1 MKVNSKRLRNVK
13 ITQNIILIWLISLLS
28 TVGIGGV
35 GYSNINRMYNI
46 TNTINNETIPKL
58 KDWGDVNGDMGVLR
72 NTLTKIIDRNFDE
85 ANEKSMLQLHDDI
98 TAIVAREVD
107 ASKDDKTE
115 AALVD
120 KAKTAFEH
128 YYSFIPNIIEQRKQG
143 LTPDPQITNV
153 DMGEYG
159 NELAKN
165 ITDLVS
171 YEKGIANSENAE
183 AKTLYNKNMVIFEII
198 FGLALLILTA
208 ISLVVTFAIK
218 NLIKEFTDKL
228 QTLSE
233 GDFTIDID
241 TDLKNEFGTM
251 NRALEKT
258 ILSIADI
265 LKNIETDSGF
275 ISKQANSL
283 STLSEHM
290 NNSTKEI
297 SSAIDAV
304 AQGSSDQAAELA
316 TMNSSLN
323 DFGVT
328 LDDIT
333 TTINGVDRSTNDIN
347 IKAQNS
353 NKELGQLIT
362 SISDISKSFNEVSAK
377 ISNLTNSV
385 KAITEITDLL
395 NAIAD
400 QTNLLALN
408 AAIEAARA
416 GESGKGFAVVA
427 DEIRKLAEQSKDS
440 SNDIN
445 ELLISIQSETNAV
458 TQTTSNANHA
468 LSKQVSVIDT
478 SINSFKDIIK
488 SIEDILPK
496 ISEINSSI
504 LEVNRNKNGII
515 SVAENT
521 SVVAEE
527 NSASAEEIAATT
539 QDMITSSDQVEDA
552 SQILKEKTAS
562 MMNQIKKFTLK

>member
-1 MKVNSKRLRNVK
+1 MKISSRKLRNVK
-13 ITQNIILIWLISLLS
+13 ITRNIILIWFISLIA
-28 TVGIGGV
+28 TVAIGGV
-35 GYSNINRMYNI
+35 GYSNTNKMYNI
-46 TNTINNETIPKL
+46 TNTINGETIPKL
-58 KDWGDVNGDMGVLR
+58 KDWEDVNGDMGVLR
-72 NTLTKIIDRNFDE
+72 NTLTKIIDRDFDE
-85 ANEKSMLQLHDDI
+85 ANEKAMLQLHDDI
-98 TAIVAREVD
+98 TAITAREVD
-107 ASKDDKTE
+107 ASKDDKAE
-115 AALVD
+115 AELVN

-128 YYSFIPNIIEQRKQG
+128 YYSFIPDIIEQRKQG

-153 DMGEYG
+153 DMGQYG

-165 ITDLVS
+165 ITDLVN
-171 YEKGIANSENAE
+171 YEKGIANLKNDES
-183 AKTLYNKNMVIFEII
+183 KTLYTKNMILFEII
-198 FGLALLILTA
+198 FGLSLLILTA
-208 ISLVVTFAIK
+208 ISLVVTFAVK
-218 NLIKEFTDKL
+218 NLIKEFTGKL

-241 TDLKNEFGTM
+241 TNLTNEFGIM
-251 NRALEKT
+251 NKALEKT

-265 LKNIETDSGF
+265 LRNIEMDSSV
-275 ISKQANSL
+275 ISKEANSL
-283 STLSEHM
+283 STLSEQM

-316 TMNSSLN
+316 TMNSTLN
-323 DFGVT
+323 AFGVT
-328 LDDIT
+328 LEDIT
-333 TTINGVDRSTNDIN
+333 TTINGVDKSTNDIN

-353 NKELGQLIT
+353 NKDLGQLIT
-362 SISDISKSFNEVSAK
+362 SISDISKSFEEVSIK

-416 GESGKGFAVVA
+416 GEAGKGFAVVA
-427 DEIRKLAEQSKDS
+427 DEIRKLAEQSKNS

-445 ELLISIQSETNAV
+445 ELLTSIQDETNAV
-458 TQTTSNANHA
+458 TRTTSDANDE

-488 SIEDILPK
+488 SIEEILPK

-504 LEVNRNKNGII
+504 LGINNSKNEII

-527 NSASAEEIAATT
+527 NSASSEEIAATT
-539 QDMITSSDQVEDA
+539 QDMITSSNQVDET
-552 SQILKEKTAS
+552 SQLLKEKTTS
-562 MMNQIKKFTLK
+562 MINQIKKFTL

>member
-1 MKVNSKRLRNVK
+1 MKVSSRKLRNVK
-13 ITQNIILIWLISLLS
+13 ITQNIILIWFISLVS
-28 TVGIGGV
+28 TVAIGGV

-72 NTLTKIIDRNFDE
+72 NTLTKIIDRDFDE

-98 TAIVAREVD
+98 TAIVTREVN

-120 KAKTAFEH
+120 KTKTAFEH

-153 DMGEYG
+153 DMGQYG

-183 AKTLYNKNMVIFEII
+183 SKTLYTKNMVIFEII
-198 FGLALLILTA
+198 FGLALLILTV

-218 NLIKEFTDKL
+218 NLIKEFTGKL

-265 LKNIETDSGF
+265 IKNIEMDSGF

-304 AQGSSDQAAELA
+304 AQGSSDQASELA

-333 TTINGVDRSTNDIN
+333 TAINGVDKSTNDIN

-445 ELLISIQSETNAV
+445 ELLIAIQSETNAV
-458 TQTTSNANHA
+458 TQTTSNANDA

>member
-1 MKVNSKRLRNVK
+1 MKISSRKLRNVK
-13 ITQNIILIWLISLLS
+13 ITRNIILIWFISLIA
-28 TVGIGGV
+28 TVAIGGV
-35 GYSNINRMYNI
+35 GYSNTNKMYNI
-46 TNTINNETIPKL
+46 TNTINGETIPKL
-58 KDWGDVNGDMGVLR
+58 TDWEDVNGDMGVLR
-72 NTLTKIIDRNFDE
+72 NTLTKIIDRDFDE
-85 ANEKSMLQLHDDI
+85 ANEKAMLQLHDDI
-98 TAIVAREVD
+98 TAITAREVD
-107 ASKDDKTE
+107 ASKDDKAE
-115 AALVD
+115 AELVN

-128 YYSFIPNIIEQRKQG
+128 YYSFIPDIIEQRKQG

-153 DMGEYG
+153 DMGQYG

-165 ITDLVS
+165 ITDLVD
-171 YEKGIANSENAE
+171 YEKGIANSKNDES
-183 AKTLYNKNMVIFEII
+183 KTLYTKNMMLFEII
-198 FGLALLILTA
+198 FGLSLLILTI

-218 NLIKEFTDKL
+218 NLIREFTSKL

-241 TDLKNEFGTM
+241 TNLTNEFGIM
-251 NRALEKT
+251 NKALEKT

-265 LKNIETDSGF
+265 LRNIEMDSSV
-275 ISKQANSL
+275 ISKEANSL
-283 STLSEHM
+283 STLSEQM

-304 AQGSSDQAAELA
+304 AQGSSDQASELA
-316 TMNSSLN
+316 TMNSTLN
-323 DFGVT
+323 AFGVT
-328 LDDIT
+328 LEDIT
-333 TTINGVDRSTNDIN
+333 ITINGVDKSTNDIN

-353 NKELGQLIT
+353 NKDLGQLIT
-362 SISDISKSFNEVSAK
+362 SISDISKSFKEVSIK

-416 GESGKGFAVVA
+416 GEAGKGFAVVA
-427 DEIRKLAEQSKDS
+427 DEIRKLAEQSKNS

-445 ELLISIQSETNAV
+445 ELLTSIQDETNAV
-458 TQTTSNANHA
+458 TRTTSDANDE

-488 SIEDILPK
+488 SIEEILPK

-504 LEVNRNKNGII
+504 LGINNSKNEII

-527 NSASAEEIAATT
+527 NSASSEEIAATT
-539 QDMITSSDQVEDA
+539 QDMITSSNQVDET
-552 SQILKEKTAS
+552 SQLLKEKTTS
-562 MMNQIKKFTLK
+562 MINQIKKFTL

>member
-1 MKVNSKRLRNVK
+1 MKISSRKLRNVK
-13 ITQNIILIWLISLLS
+13 ITRNIILIWFISLIA
-28 TVGIGGV
+28 TVAIGGV
-35 GYSNINRMYNI
+35 GYSNTNKMYNI
-46 TNTINNETIPKL
+46 TNKINGETIPKL
-58 KDWGDVNGDMGVLR
+58 KDWEDVNGDMGVLR
-72 NTLTKIIDRNFDE
+72 NTLTKIIDRDFDE
-85 ANEKSMLQLHDDI
+85 ANEKTMLQLHDDI
-98 TAIVAREVD
+98 TAIMAREVD
-107 ASKDDKTE
+107 ASKDDKAE
-115 AALVD
+115 AELVD

-153 DMGEYG
+153 DMGQYG

-165 ITDLVS
+165 ITDLVD
-171 YEKGIANSENAE
+171 YEKGIANSKNDES
-183 AKTLYNKNMVIFEII
+183 KTLYTKNMIIFEII
-198 FGLALLILTA
+198 FGLSLLILTA
-208 ISLVVTFAIK
+208 ISLVVTFAVK
-218 NLIKEFTDKL
+218 NLIKEFTGKL

-241 TDLKNEFGTM
+241 TNLTNEFGIM
-251 NRALEKT
+251 NTALEKT

-265 LKNIETDSGF
+265 LRNIEMDSSV
-275 ISKQANSL
+275 ISKEANSL
-283 STLSEHM
+283 STLSEQM

-297 SSAIDAV
+297 SNAIDAV
-304 AQGSSDQAAELA
+304 AQGSSDQASELA
-316 TMNSSLN
+316 TMNSTLN
-323 DFGVT
+323 AFGIT
-328 LDDIT
+328 LEDIT
-333 TTINGVDRSTNDIN
+333 ITINGVDKSTNDISV
-347 IKAQNS
+347 KAQNS
-353 NKELGQLIT
+353 NKDLGKLIT
-362 SISDISKSFNEVSAK
+362 SISDISKSFKEVSTK

-416 GESGKGFAVVA
+416 GEAGKGFAVVA
-427 DEIRKLAEQSKDS
+427 DEIRKLAEQSKNS

-445 ELLISIQSETNAV
+445 ELLASIQDETNAV
-458 TQTTSNANHA
+458 TRTTSDANDE

-488 SIEDILPK
+488 SIEEILPK

-504 LEVNRNKNGII
+504 LGINNSKNEII

-527 NSASAEEIAATT
+527 NSASSEEIAATT
-539 QDMITSSDQVEDA
+539 QDMITSSNQVDET
-552 SQILKEKTAS
+552 SQLLKEKTNS
-562 MMNQIKKFTLK
+562 MINQIKKFTL